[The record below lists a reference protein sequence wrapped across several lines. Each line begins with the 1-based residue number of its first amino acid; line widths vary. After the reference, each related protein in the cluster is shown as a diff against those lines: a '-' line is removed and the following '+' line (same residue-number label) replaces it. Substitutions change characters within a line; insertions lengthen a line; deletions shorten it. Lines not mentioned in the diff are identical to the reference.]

1 MMRITDNQHEIAK
14 EDFVAEFPKLSQ
26 LLLDRTLGNLS
37 QEDNIF
43 IFPNDLQYSP
53 DLDKDQKILETVNQK
68 IKTGN
73 VIGFL
78 GYGQERL
85 TISSRFSS
93 KGDDQFLHY
102 LLQKVLHINLTSLDV
117 ALTREDKFYQLL
129 IYLFPKYLEA
139 ALRKGLY
146 KEYQRFS
153 HNDSNVKG
161 VIDFG
166 NHLKKNLP
174 FTGNVAYTT
183 REFTYDNPL
192 MQLIRHTI
200 EFMKNQKSIGRGVL
214 ENLSTSRENV
224 AEIVRVTPSY
234 KIADRAKVIRRN
246 QDKPLRHAYFREY
259 RKLQELCLMI
269 LNREE
274 HGLGYQ
280 EQKIHGILFDVAWL
294 WEEYV
299 YTLLPKDF
307 IHPRNKDKTDGVS
320 VFSDRKRKVFP
331 DFYNRELRT
340 VLDAKYKKLELT
352 EKGINREDLFQLIS
366 YSYILKAEQ
375 AGLVFP
381 SREKVVDNEIG
392 KLAGYGALLK
402 KWSIQIPG
410 QVESYQD
417 FVRKIESLEKVFIDN
432 LGKDLKGKTNTG

>member
-1 MMRITDNQHEIAK
+1 MEMKMRITDNQHKIIK
-14 EDFVAEFPKLSQ
+14 EDFVAEYPKISQ

-43 IFPNDLQYSP
+43 IFPSDLEYSP
-53 DLDKDQKILETVNQK
+53 DLDKDQKILETVNRE

-85 TISSRFSS
+85 TISSRFSNES
-93 KGDDQFLHY
+93 DDYFLHY
-102 LLQKVLHINLTSLDV
+102 LLQKVLNINLNSLDT
-117 ALTREDKFYQLL
+117 ALSREDKLYQLL
-129 IYLFPKYLEA
+129 MYLFPKYLQA
-139 ALRKGLY
+139 ALRKGHY

-153 HNDSNVKG
+153 HNDSHIKG
-161 VIDFG
+161 VVDVG

-183 REFTYDNPL
+183 REFAFDNPI

-234 KIADRAKVIRRN
+234 KIADRAKIIRLN
-246 QDKPLRHAYFREY
+246 QTKPLRHAYFREY

-294 WEEYV
+294 WEEYIH
-299 YTLLPKDF
+299 TLLPGEF
-307 IHPRNKDKTDGVS
+307 IHPRNKDRTDGIS
-320 VFSDRKRKVFP
+320 VFSNRERKVYP
-331 DFYNRELRT
+331 DFYDRERKI

-352 EKGINREDLFQLIS
+352 EKGINRDDLFQLIS
-366 YSYILKAEQ
+366 YAYILQTEK
-375 AGLVFP
+375 AGLIFP
-381 SREKVVDNEIG
+381 SIDQTVSSEIG
-392 KLAGYGALLK
+392 KVEGYGVLLK
-402 KWSIQIPG
+402 KWSIQVP
-410 QVESYQD
+410 QKASSYSE
-417 FVRKIESLEKVFIDN
+417 FYEM
-432 LGKDLKGKTNTG
+432 LGKSEKIFQNNIKHKLESQ

>member
-1 MMRITDNQHEIAK
+1 MTMQLTDNQQALNK
-14 EDFVAEFPKLSQ
+14 EEFITEYPKISQ
-26 LLLDRTLGNLS
+26 VLLDRTLDNLS
-37 QEDNIF
+37 QEDSIF
-43 IFPNDLQYSP
+43 IFPNDLKNSP

-78 GYGQERL
+78 GCGQERL

-93 KGDDQFLHY
+93 KSDDYFLHY
-102 LLQKVLHINLTSLDV
+102 LLQKVLNINLTSLDV
-117 ALTREDKFYQLL
+117 GLSREERLYQLL
-129 IYLFPKYLEA
+129 IYLFPKYLQV

-153 HNDSNVKG
+153 HNDSHVKG
-161 VIDFG
+161 VIDVR

-174 FTGNVAYTT
+174 FMGNVAYTT

-200 EFMKNQKSIGRGVL
+200 EYIKNQKGIGQGVFD
-214 ENLSTSRENV
+214 NLLTSRENV
-224 AEIVRVTPSY
+224 SEIVRVTPSY
-234 KIADRAKVIRRN
+234 KLANRAKIIRMN
-246 QDKPLRHAYFREY
+246 KIKPIRHAYFREY

-269 LNREE
+269 LNREK

-299 YTLLPKDF
+299 HTLLPKDF
-307 IHPRNKDKTDGVS
+307 IHPRNKDKTDGIS
-320 VFSDRKRKVFP
+320 VFSNRERKVFP
-331 DFYNRELRT
+331 DFYHKELKI
-340 VLDAKYKKLELT
+340 VLDAKYKELEFT

-366 YSYILKAEQ
+366 YSYILKAEK

-381 SREKVVDNEIG
+381 SKDKVIDIEIG

-402 KWSIQIPG
+402 KWSIRIP
-410 QVESYQD
+410 QNASSYSA
-417 FVRKIESLEKVFIDN
+417 FCEMMENSEENFKALIDEEVGRN
-432 LGKDLKGKTNTG
+432 